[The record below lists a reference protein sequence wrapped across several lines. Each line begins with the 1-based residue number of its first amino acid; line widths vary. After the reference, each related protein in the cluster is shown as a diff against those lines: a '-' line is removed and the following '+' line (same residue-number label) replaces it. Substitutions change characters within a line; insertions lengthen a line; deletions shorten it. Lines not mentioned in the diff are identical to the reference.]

1 MKRTNNLYDKICSLN
16 NLILAEGKARK
27 GKTKQKDIIKFD
39 PNKDENLANLHKLFI
54 NKEFKNSRYHIFT
67 IFEGKERVIYKLPYY
82 PDRIV
87 QHAIMN
93 ILEPLFV
100 SNFTADTYSCI
111 KKRGIHKA
119 LINVNKS
126 LRNKEKTKYC
136 LKLDIQKFYPNVD
149 HDILKYLL
157 RRKFKDNDLLSLLDE
172 IIDSAPGLPIGNYSS
187 QFLANFYLSQFDHW
201 IKEELRIKDY
211 FRYCDDLVIFGETK
225 EELHKMRIIIQEY
238 LLKNLNLKIKPNYQ
252 VFPVT
257 SRGVDFLGYKSYHD
271 YILIRN
277 SIKKRFIKMIKKNK
291 NNKSITSY
299 NGWFLWANCKNLQ
312 YKYLNNY
319 GNN

>member
-1 MKRTNNLYDKICSLN
+1 MKRTNNLYDKICSKN
-16 NLILAEGKARK
+16 NLILAESKARK
-27 GKTKQKDIIKFD
+27 GKIRQKDVIRFD
-39 PNKDENLANLHKLFI
+39 LNKDENLANLQKLLI
-54 NKEFKNSRYHIFT
+54 NKKFRNSKYHVFT

-126 LRNKEKTKYC
+126 LKNKDKTRYC
-136 LKLDIQKFYPNVD
+136 LKLDVQKFYPNVN
-149 HDILKYLL
+149 HDILKSLL
-157 RRKFKDNDLLSLLDE
+157 RRKFKDNNLLILLDE
-172 IIDSAPGLPIGNYSS
+172 IIDSAPGLPIGNYLS

-201 IKEELRIKDY
+201 IKEKLRIKDY

-225 EELHKMRIIIQEY
+225 EELHRIRILIQEY
-238 LLKNLNLKIKPNYQ
+238 LVRNLKLNLKPNYQ
-252 VFPVT
+252 VFPVA
-257 SRGVDFLGYKSYHD
+257 SRGVDFLGYKCYHD
-271 YILIRN
+271 YILIRK
-277 SIKKRFIKMIKKNK
+277 SIKKNFIKMIKKNK
-291 NNKSITSY
+291 NSKSIASY
-299 NGWFLWANCKNLQ
+299 NGWFTWANCKNLTN
-312 YKYLNNY
+312 KYLKL
-319 GNN
+319 